1 MTEASHSDAPPR
13 RLTLFAGE
21 TVADAA
27 RKAIA
32 FGVESMTLN
41 QAAAEGGD
49 TEPLHQLRVASRRL
63 RASIELFSGAI
74 YAGQLKTFR
83 RDIPWIAGQAGVVRE
98 CDVTSELLRNRSAKI
113 DPALAESI
121 APLFETLDARRKSE
135 HAVLYEMLA
144 SKRFRGLV
152 AKMSRPAIKKAAGA
166 RTLGAAATQLMRTIA
181 RSAMHFGGSLDN
193 EAPAAAFHKLRVR
206 IKRLRYALEMLKPL
220 GGKRHKKTL
229 ARLEELQESLGL
241 YHDLTVASAWL
252 HRYAETSAAPP
263 KTVLAAGALIQ
274 SLARREEKLRRRC
287 MKMWRRFERSEAMRD
302 TLDEIRRAGKLA
314 TMPAPKPATSPDRN
328 ADSAPA
334 HHSQSTLHEL
344 NGGTETEHNSIASH
358 SATDI
363 TT

>member
-13 RLTLFAGE
+13 RLTLFPGE

-32 FGVESMTLN
+32 FGVESIILN

-63 RASIELFSGAI
+63 RASIELFSGVL
-74 YAGQLKTFR
+74 YASQLKIYR
-83 RDIPWIAGQAGVVRE
+83 RDIPWIAGQAGAVRE
-98 CDVTSELLRNRSAKI
+98 CDVTSALLKDRAAKI

-121 APLFETLDARRKSE
+121 APLFEALEARRKSE

-144 SKRFRGLV
+144 SKRFRGLIS
-152 AKMSRPAIKKAAGA
+152 KMSRPAIKKIGGT
-166 RTLGAAATQLMRTIA
+166 RTLGTAAAQLLRLIA
-181 RSAMHFGGSLDN
+181 RSSTRFGATLDRQ
-193 EAPAAAFHKLRVR
+193 APAVAFHKLRVR

-220 GGKRHKKTL
+220 GGKRQKRTL
-229 ARLEELQESLGL
+229 ARLEELQETLGM
-241 YHDLTVASAWL
+241 YHDAVVASAWL
-252 HRYAETSAAPP
+252 HRYAETSAPP

-274 SLARREEKLRRRC
+274 LLAAREAKLRRRC
-287 MKMWRRFERSEAMRD
+287 LKAWRRFERSDAIRD
-302 TLDEIRRAGKLA
+302 TLDEIRSAGKLA
-314 TMPAPKPATSPDRN
+314 PMPVPSPDPN
-328 ADSAPA
+328 PDPA
-334 HHSQSTLHEL
+334 AARHSPSQSTPHEL
-344 NGGTETEHNSIASH
+344 NGGTETELSSTASH

>member
-13 RLTLFAGE
+13 RLTLSPGD

-49 TEPLHQLRVASRRL
+49 TESLHQLRVASRRL

-74 YAGQLKTFR
+74 YAGQLKIFR
-83 RDIPWIAGQAGVVRE
+83 RDIPWIAGQAGEVRE
-98 CDVTSELLRNRSAKI
+98 CDVTSDLLRDRAAKI

-121 APLFETLDARRKSE
+121 APLFEALDARRKSQ

-144 SKRFRGLV
+144 SKRFHALV
-152 AKMSRPAIKKAAGA
+152 AKMSRPAIKKVAGA
-166 RTLGAAATQLMRTIA
+166 RTLGAAAAQLMRTIA
-181 RSAMHFGGSLDN
+181 RSAMHFGASLDDH
-193 EAPAAAFHKLRVR
+193 APAAAFHKLRVR
-206 IKRLRYALEMLKPL
+206 IKRLRYALEMLKVL

-229 ARLEELQESLGL
+229 ARLEELQETLGM
-241 YHDLTVASAWL
+241 YHDVVVASAWL
-252 HRYAETSAAPP
+252 HRYAEASAPP

-274 SLARREEKLRRRC
+274 LLAAREAKLRRRC
-287 MKMWRRFERSEAMRD
+287 LKAWRRFERSDAIRD
-302 TLDEIRRAGKLA
+302 TLEEIRSAGRLA
-314 TMPAPKPATSPDRN
+314 LIPATSSGPNPDPG
-328 ADSAPA
+328 AAQQAQSAP
-334 HHSQSTLHEL
+334 HER
-344 NGGTETEHNSIASH
+344 NGDTHTGRDTIASR